1 MFGFGH
7 KKESSIPAP
16 ASPEAPIA
24 NQEAWDSYAKA
35 ADAVKASDE
44 LIVGNPEDVRA
55 KVASKAQSIG
65 ETVVGAE
72 SADNVVELPVPETPL
87 PEQAAESEQQLPPAN
102 VAS

>member
-65 ETVVGAE
+65 ETVVGATA
-72 SADNVVELPVPETPL
+72 ADNVIELPTPEVAE
-87 PEQAAESEQQLPPAN
+87 PEQAIGPDHQLPPAN